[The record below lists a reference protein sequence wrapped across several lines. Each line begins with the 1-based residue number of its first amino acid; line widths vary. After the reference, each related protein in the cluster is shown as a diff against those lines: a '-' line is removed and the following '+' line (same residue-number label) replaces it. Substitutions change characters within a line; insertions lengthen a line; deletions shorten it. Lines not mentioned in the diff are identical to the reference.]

1 MSGGEYNRVGRHVG
15 SVLFAASCLTVI
27 AVINAVLTP
36 VAVLIAFASQTSAQD
51 GIDGRSAAW
60 LVGML
65 VLGWTL
71 AGILLGL
78 AALLRV
84 SCLIARCA
92 APVRATEDHG
102 DSALAGRDPDAESW
116 IAESPTDAAGQ
127 RRTGRNLL
135 AAVREIRDLILAA
148 PLDGEDGQERI
159 RAAHQRQMAA
169 DIIDAIN
176 QREIG
181 HARSMLDNARAI
193 FGQTSTLE
201 KLSTRLD
208 ETARRCEPLDYART
222 RRLVD
227 EAALEGRWTQAEAAV
242 RALYFDH
249 PEVPRCRK
257 LWEDFRRARLHAY
270 IEEVAGNRH
279 WAEAQAAAEEF
290 IARFPDTPEAASLR
304 NQLDTLRHN
313 AGVEVRKRCERR
325 VQELTSD
332 GHYAEAARVARY
344 LIQQYP
350 DSPQAAALKPRLADF
365 EKRAAEARADTV
377 EAQA

>member
-1 MSGGEYNRVGRHVG
+1 MTLHGDNNRFERRMGGVM
-15 SVLFAASCLTVI
+15 FAASCLTVI
-27 AVINAVLTP
+27 GVIDAVLTP
-36 VAVLIAFASQTSAQD
+36 AAVLIALASQTSAPAGLD
-51 GIDGRSAAW
+51 AGGAAR
-60 LVGML
+60 LIAILG
-65 VLGWTL
+65 LGWSL
-71 AGILLGL
+71 AGLMIAL

-84 SCLIARCA
+84 GCAIGRGLSAGGGTRDQTDEAARPA
-92 APVRATEDHG
+92 EWEADAWTAGGPPEA
-102 DSALAGRDPDAESW
+102 AGR
-116 IAESPTDAAGQ
+116 
-127 RRTGRNLL
+127 RRTGRELL

-169 DIIDAIN
+169 EIIDAVN
-176 QREIG
+176 QRQIG

-193 FGQTSTLE
+193 FGQTPTLE
-201 KLSTRLD
+201 KLAARLD

-227 EAALEGRWTQAEAAV
+227 EAALEGRWVQAEAAV

-257 LWEDFRRARLHAY
+257 LWEDFRRVRLHAY
-270 IEEVAGNRH
+270 IEEVAGLRH

-304 NQLDTLRHN
+304 EQLDTLRHN
-313 AGVEVRKRCERR
+313 AGVEIRKRCERR
-325 VQELTSD
+325 VQELIAD

-365 EKRAAEARADTV
+365 ESRAAQRRDVVQET
-377 EAQA
+377 